1 MHIKPK
7 NKMYFLNKF
16 LIHSSKP
23 YIIKYVNYKLPPPP
37 KISQPSIYCQPSP
50 YILVGLQQGREGA
63 GIYQWSTPSSQ
74 VSCISQGNSLQLKG
88 FLELII

>member
-37 KISQPSIYCQPSP
+37 PKFH
-50 YILVGLQQGREGA
+50 
-63 GIYQWSTPSSQ
+63 
-74 VSCISQGNSLQLKG
+74 SLAFTANPVLTSW
-88 FLELII
+88 

>member
-23 YIIKYVNYKLPPPP
+23 YIIKYVNYKLPPP
-37 KISQPSIYCQPSP
+37 KFHSLAFTANRP
-50 YILVGLQQGREGA
+50 YILVGIQQGREGT

>member
-37 KISQPSIYCQPSP
+37 PNITAYHLLPTQTLHLGRPSAR
-50 YILVGLQQGREGA
+50 QGGR
-63 GIYQWSTPSSQ
+63 WHLS
-74 VSCISQGNSLQLKG
+74 VVHSLLPG
-88 FLELII
+88 FLH